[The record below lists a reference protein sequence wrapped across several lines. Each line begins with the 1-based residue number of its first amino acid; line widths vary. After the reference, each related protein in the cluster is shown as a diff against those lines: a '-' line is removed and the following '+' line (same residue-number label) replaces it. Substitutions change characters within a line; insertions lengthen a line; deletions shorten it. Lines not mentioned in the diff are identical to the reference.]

1 MANHPS
7 DGAEPLGLQ
16 DRAQW
21 RGVLRTPFRNLFY
34 ANVTSSLGDWIGVA
48 AILALTEQILGG
60 ATRGTAFALSGIM
73 IARILPTMLLGPV
86 AGVYVDRWDR
96 RRLLIGTDIGRGII
110 MALVPFSPDIYALFL
125 ATLAIEVM
133 STLFL
138 PAKDALIPRLVNK
151 DQLVQANQLNLI
163 AAYGTLP
170 VGGALFALFTG
181 ASLSALGDRWQF
193 IAERPASVPI
203 WINAL
208 SFFVSAVFVTRI
220 KGLGSMER
228 ERSALASSTD
238 RPGAW
243 QELKEGLQFI
253 TRHPLV
259 RSLVTGVMVAFLAA
273 GAVIAVGQLFAVIVN
288 AGDVG
293 FGVLIAA
300 VGFGLFAGILSV
312 GPLSKRLA
320 KEQMFAPGIGM
331 AGGALIVAALMPRLD
346 LACIPVFV
354 MGYGGGVAFL
364 AGYTILQE
372 RTSDAVRGRTFAA
385 FNTGIRAPCSR
396 RWWWCRCWSV

>member
-1 MANHPS
+1 M
-7 DGAEPLGLQ
+7 
-16 DRAQW
+16 
-21 RGVLRTPFRNLFY
+21 
-34 ANVTSSLGDWIGVA
+34 A

-181 ASLSALGDRWQF
+181 ASLSRAGRPVAVHRRAPRVGADLGQRAELLRLRGVRDADQGAAARWS
-193 IAERPASVPI
+193 ASAAPWPAAP
-203 WINAL
+203 
-208 SFFVSAVFVTRI
+208 T
-220 KGLGSMER
+220 G
-228 ERSALASSTD
+228 
-238 RPGAW
+238 PG
-243 QELKEGLQFI
+243 
-253 TRHPLV
+253 
-259 RSLVTGVMVAFLAA
+259 
-273 GAVIAVGQLFAVIVN
+273 
-288 AGDVG
+288 
-293 FGVLIAA
+293 
-300 VGFGLFAGILSV
+300 
-312 GPLSKRLA
+312 
-320 KEQMFAPGIGM
+320 
-331 AGGALIVAALMPRLD
+331 
-346 LACIPVFV
+346 
-354 MGYGGGVAFL
+354 
-364 AGYTILQE
+364 
-372 RTSDAVRGRTFAA
+372 RGRS
-385 FNTGIRAPCSR
+385 SR
-396 RWWWCRCWSV
+396 RACSSSPATRWCAAW